1 MKKKLIFFSV
11 AIFVFFACA
20 SEPNVYTPL
29 DYSATDVVENEIFNI
44 VSLAEKDSVQ
54 GLWRA
59 YLLKSNCK
67 DDEVLLQKATVVFDD
82 CAEKVVQEYNT
93 ALSKKDYTKAY
104 SLHVSLDAVKVQNF
118 SEYTQ
123 SQLYQLMNDEFPLL
137 PTNSAEGTPVYSL
150 INGTVTVWVDLGIHV
165 EKGMGYP
172 NYVIGSG
179 FFIDETGYI
188 VTNYHVIQTEVDP
201 EYEGYS
207 RLYIKL
213 ASDSDTRIPAK
224 VVGWDPVLDLAL
236 LKTEIDAPL
245 TFALGSSEDLSV
257 GDRIYAIGS
266 PAGLERTLT
275 SGIVSSVD
283 RPLFSIGSV
292 MQIDAAVNSGN
303 SGGPIVD
310 SNGNVQGIVFA
321 GMLEYTGL
329 NFAIPVEYLKV
340 NLPYLL
346 DGGMRKHGWIS
357 AFGDDI
363 AQDDFISRPKGLEIQ
378 YVKPGGSAYRS
389 GLKEKD
395 VIISLNGIKVTG
407 LNSFHNAM
415 MHFLCNTIV
424 EIEIWSED
432 GTVKILPVYIEERP
446 MNPGYELYKSDLVS
460 NAFLPIF
467 GMELTPT
474 NSSKKLYTISNVI
487 KGSVADE
494 SGFSVHDPL
503 EIVKVQFSDNKDII
517 YSQVY
522 SKKRKNGYLEVNIMI
537 AASLD
542 SPNYF

>member
-1 MKKKLIFFSV
+1 MKKKLIFFSL

-20 SEPNVYTPL
+20 SDPDIFTPL
-29 DYSATDVVENEIFNI
+29 DYSSADMVENEINNI
-44 VSLAEKDSVQ
+44 TVLSEKSSVQ

-59 YLLKSNCK
+59 YLLKTNCK
-67 DDEVLLQKATVVFDD
+67 DDPVLLEKATGIFENCVN
-82 CAEKVVQEYNT
+82 KIVQEYNS
-93 ALSKKDYTKAY
+93 ALSAKDYTKAY
-104 SLHVSLDAVKVQNF
+104 KLHVSLDAVKVQNF
-118 SEYTQ
+118 SEYSQ
-123 SQLYQLMNDEFPLL
+123 SQIYQFLKDSFPLV
-137 PTNSAEGTPVYSL
+137 PTNSAAGKPVYSL
-150 INGTVTVWVDLGIHV
+150 INGTVTVWVDLGIQV
-165 EKGMGYP
+165 ENGMGYP

-179 FFIDETGYI
+179 FFIRDSGYI

-213 ASDSDTRIPAK
+213 ASDPDTRIPAK

-245 TFALGSSEDLSV
+245 TFSLGSSEDLSV

-266 PAGLERTLT
+266 PAGLDRTLT

-283 RPLFSIGSV
+283 RSLFTIGSV

-310 SNGNVQGIVFA
+310 SNGNVQGITFA

-346 DGGMRKHGWIS
+346 DGGLRKHGWIS
-357 AFGDDI
+357 AFGDE
-363 AQDDFISRPKGLEIQ
+363 ISRDEFTSRPAGVEVQ

-389 GLKEKD
+389 GLKVKD
-395 VIISLNGIKVTG
+395 VITSVNGIAVTN
-407 LNSFHNAM
+407 LNSFHEAL
-415 MHFLCNTIV
+415 MHFQYDTIV
-424 EIEIWSED
+424 EISVWSED
-432 GTVKILPVYIEERP
+432 GTTKNLPVYIEERP
-446 MNPGYELYKSDLVS
+446 KAPGYELYKSDLVS
-460 NAFLPIF
+460 NVFLPIF
-467 GMELTPT
+467 GMELTPV
-474 NSSKKLYTISNVI
+474 NSSKKLFAISNVV

-503 EIVKVQFSDNKDII
+503 EIVKVHFSEDKKII
-517 YSQVY
+517 YSQVF